1 MKYLSSKSFYDS
13 FTKTDQSIKRYIFGI
28 NQYADSVAKVAVI
41 DGYIDQYTD
50 KSTYNG
56 KPIVKLEDIRKDS
69 LVLST
74 VTYSRPKTAI
84 VKIEDAGIQSHCD
97 YFAFADASEGKVP
110 QLSCVA
116 DMRIDYGL
124 HEPKYE
130 WIRGLLVDDESITT
144 FDRIMNFRL
153 KADLKSLDDFSFRVD
168 QQYFEPFLGL
178 EPGEVFVDGGGYD
191 GFTTLEFAKRCPSYH
206 SVHFFEPSEK
216 NLLLARQNLGLLEN
230 INYHQLGLYKERTT
244 LCFDSGDGSACRI
257 SDSGSEKIEV
267 DSLDN
272 VVDEKTTF
280 IKLDLEGAEMY
291 ALKGMKDHILKDH
304 PKIAVAIYHQ
314 PSDFRDIPSYILGL
328 RNDYDVYMR
337 HYTEGWAETIMFF
350 VPRKK

>member
-1 MKYLSSKSFYDS
+1 MKDLSNKSFYET
-13 FTKTDQSIKRYIFGI
+13 FTKTDQNTKKYVFGI

-50 KSTYNG
+50 KSIYNG
-56 KPIVKLEDIRKDS
+56 KSIVKLEDIPKDS
-69 LVLST
+69 LVVST
-74 VTYSRPKTAI
+74 VTNSRPKTAI
-84 VKIEDAGIQSHCD
+84 LKIAEAGIPNYID
-97 YFAFADASEGKVP
+97 YFAFADASEGRVP
-110 QLSCVA
+110 QLSCIS

-124 HEPKYE
+124 NELNYK
-130 WIRGLLVDDESITT
+130 WIRNLLVDDESRAT
-144 FDRIMNFRL
+144 FDRVMDFRL
-153 KADLKSLDDFSFRVD
+153 NANLKSLDCFSFRVD

-178 EPGEVFVDGGGYD
+178 APGEVFVDGGGYD
-191 GFTTLEFAKRCPSYH
+191 GFTTLEFAKRCPSYQ

-216 NLLLARQNLGLLEN
+216 NLLLARQNLGSLAG
-230 INYHQLGLYKERTT
+230 INYHQLGLYDARTT

-267 DSLDN
+267 DSLDS
-272 VVDEKTTF
+272 VVNGKTTF

-291 ALKGMKDHILKDH
+291 ALRGMKDHILKDH

-328 RNDYDVYMR
+328 RSDYDVYMR

-350 VPRKK
+350 VPKK